1 MCCLVA
7 LRLWMLRRQNA
18 AIAAGP
24 VALGNAANCEIF
36 GL

>member
-1 MCCLVA
+1 MCYLVA
-7 LRLWMLRRQNA
+7 LRWPMWKLQTA

>member
-7 LRLWMLRRQNA
+7 LRGWMWKPQTA

-24 VALGNAANCEIF
+24 VALGNADMREIF
-36 GL
+36 RL

>member
-1 MCCLVA
+1 M
-7 LRLWMLRRQNA
+7 WKRQTA

-24 VALGNAANCEIF
+24 VVLGNADNCEIF